1 MKRKKEEEE
10 RRRLAQDQQ
19 KNIRCSLRQC
29 LRQACANLTRTSV
42 CEQPLT
48 RLTRSLRAA
57 YANLPLPAIS
67 TSAYARPCA
76 KLSPSLRLYGV
87 QEFNAYAHLARS
99 LRNLTPNIVF
109 ATVQLRTLRGPYAVT
124 MRTVLTR
131 TLCEFLITAMYVYIY
146 IYVYLDVVFLL
157 FLFLSA

>member
-67 TSAYARPCA
+67 MSAYARPCA
-76 KLSPSLRLYGV
+76 KLAPSLRLYGV
-87 QEFNAYAHLARS
+87 QKFNAYAHLARS

-124 MRTVLTR
+124 MCPVLTR
-131 TLCEFLITAMYVYIY
+131 TLREFLITATET
-146 IYVYLDVVFLL
+146 
-157 FLFLSA
+157 

>member
-1 MKRKKEEEE
+1 MKTESEEDKRKRKKETSSGST
-10 RRRLAQDQQ
+10 
-19 KNIRCSLRQC
+19 KNISFSLRQC

-57 YANLPLPAIS
+57 YANLPMPAIS

-76 KLSPSLRLYGV
+76 KLAPSLRLYGV

-109 ATVQLRTLRGPYAVT
+109 ATVQLRTLRRPYAVT
-124 MRTVLTR
+124 VAQCLRGPYAI
-131 TLCEFLITAMYVYIY
+131 F
-146 IYVYLDVVFLL
+146 
-157 FLFLSA
+157 